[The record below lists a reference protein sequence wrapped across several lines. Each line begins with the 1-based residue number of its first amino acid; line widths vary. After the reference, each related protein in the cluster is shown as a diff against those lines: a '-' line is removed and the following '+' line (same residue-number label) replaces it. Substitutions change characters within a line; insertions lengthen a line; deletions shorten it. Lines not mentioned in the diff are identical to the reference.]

1 MADWPVDGEQK
12 TPYFVRTIDD
22 FKVHRVGIIVKK
34 DDPVAEGYSRRLRD
48 WLEDRS
54 IGTTMNQLGDDLD
67 LAVILGG
74 DGTLLHVAETA
85 ARHGI
90 PVIGINLGNL
100 GFLTELT
107 EKETQPALQTI
118 FAGSVT
124 MELRSMLKTR
134 LVQGNRH
141 SPYRYALNDVVIS
154 KNAADRLLYLSATAN
169 DDYITTY
176 KADGLILSTPTGST
190 AYSLSAGGPL
200 VHPGLETILV
210 TPICPF
216 MLSSRPI
223 ILPPDQTVRAEMTLS
238 DPGGAADIIVDGQK
252 RWEMRPG
259 DVLEVARAEHPLQL
273 IVSTEND
280 YFTILRNKLNW
291 GSRE

>member
-1 MADWPVDGEQK
+1 MSPQDR
-12 TPYFVRTIDD
+12 FLRTIDD
-22 FKVHRVGIIVKK
+22 FQVDRAGIIVKK
-34 DDPVAEGYSRRLRD
+34 DDIEAGRYSERLKN
-48 WLEDRS
+48 WLEEKS
-54 IGTTMNQLGDDLD
+54 IQTTMNQLSKDLD
-67 LAVILGG
+67 IAIILGG

-85 ARHGI
+85 ARHEI

-107 EKETQPALQTI
+107 EKETKPALTKI
-118 FAGSVT
+118 IGGSVT

-134 LVQGNRH
+134 LISNSQK
-141 SPYRYALNDVVIS
+141 SPYRHALNDVVIS
-154 KNAADRLLYLSATAN
+154 KNAADRLLYLSTKAGN
-169 DDYITTY
+169 DYITTY

-223 ILPPDQTVRAEMTLS
+223 ILPPDKTISSELKADDQETT
-238 DPGGAADIIVDGQK
+238 ADIIIDGQK
-252 RWEMRPG
+252 GWEMTPG
-259 DVLEVARAEHPLQL
+259 DILEVERAEYSLQL

-280 YFTILRNKLNW
+280 YFTILRNKLKW
-291 GSRE
+291 GGDA

>member
-1 MADWPVDGEQK
+1 MNNTQNN
-12 TPYFVRTIDD
+12 TQFTRTIDD
-22 FKVHRVGIIVKK
+22 FQVHRAGIIVKK
-34 DDPVAEGYSRRLRD
+34 DDSGASDYAERLQS
-48 WLEDRS
+48 WLEDRL
-54 IGTTMNQLGDDLD
+54 IKTTMNQLTEDLD

-85 ARHGI
+85 ARYGV

-107 EKETQPALQTI
+107 ENETQPALQDI
-118 FAGSVT
+118 IDGSVT
-124 MELRSMLKTR
+124 MELRSMLKAR
-134 LVQGNRH
+134 LIHAGEK

-154 KNAADRLLYLSATAN
+154 KNATDRLLYLSAKAD

-223 ILPPDQTVRAEMTLS
+223 ILPPNKTVSAELTINAP
-238 DPGGAADIIVDGQK
+238 DATADIIVDGQK
-252 RWEMRPG
+252 RWQMRPG
-259 DVLEVARAEHPLQL
+259 DILEVARSKHQLQL

-291 GSRE
+291 GSNE